1 MAVAAMARPA
11 WEPPDDEEEDEDEG
25 AIPRPRDPDKEW

>member
-11 WEPPDDEEEDEDEG
+11 WEPPDDDDEDEEDG
-25 AIPRPRDPDKEW
+25 AIPSPRDPNKE